1 MSVEDINDHA
11 LLVHGIGQFQV
22 CLEDVPHKAALLVV
36 DVDLPAIF
44 GQDFLLEFVDPINY
58 KTKLLHTDRATIQ
71 CWKLMIRQLQKS
83 REQFPYPANHGVLVP
98 VSLADG
104 SDLTEIFF
112 NNSLH
117 LKMKSKFL
125 TD

>member
-83 REQFPYPANHGVLVP
+83 IQENSFHTLPIM
-98 VSLADG
+98 VSLFQFLWQMTVI
-104 SDLTEIFF
+104 SQTF
-112 NNSLH
+112 
-117 LKMKSKFL
+117 FL
-125 TD
+125 TTLYI